1 MRFFGD
7 CVMSFSL
14 PVAAAWLVASAFGLS
29 AILHLAG
36 LRALKD
42 MYERWDYRRNSHR
55 VIGVL
60 NAITAAFLA
69 IPQTRLWGVALAA
82 AILFGAV
89 VALLNRRQY
98 LYAIPGMLLLAALPS
113 AFISSAV

>member
-1 MRFFGD
+1 MP
-7 CVMSFSL
+7 FSM
-14 PVAAAWLVASAFGLS
+14 PVAAAWLVASVFGIS
-29 AILHLAG
+29 AALHLTG
-36 LRALKD
+36 LPALQD
-42 MYERWDYRRNSHR
+42 MYERWGYRRNSHR

-69 IPQTRLWGVALAA
+69 VPQTRLWGVMLAG

-98 LYAIPGMLLLAALPS
+98 VYAVPGMLLLAALPP
-113 AFISSAV
+113 ALISSAV